1 MKVFKVLKILTH
13 NILIGENQGK
23 EYMLIGKGIG
33 FQKKPGM
40 LVSEEQTSNYYIIQD
55 AKKISDYEKVV
66 LDTPDQT
73 LLATEKAILYAEE
86 KLNVKFDESIHLSL
100 LDHIN
105 FAIYRLEHQLQVG
118 SFLTEEY
125 YVMYSELY
133 ELAVEMVKMINQ
145 TIGVTLPS
153 SEVGAIILHLHAAI
167 NQEKVSQTATNAQV
181 IEYSLNFI
189 QEKLGV
195 EFAGNQLAKAR
206 LITHLKFALK
216 RSKDQKVLQ
225 NPLVEVIKEKYP
237 VVYQVAK
244 ELADTIVSTF
254 GIEFSESEISY
265 IALHLYNLQL

>member
-1 MKVFKVLKILTH
+1 MKAFKVLKILTH
-13 NILIGENQGK
+13 NILLGENQGK

-40 LVSEEQTSNYYIIQD
+40 LVNEEQTSNYYIIQD

-66 LDTPDQT
+66 LNTPEQT

-86 KLNVKFDESIHLSL
+86 KLKVKFDESIHLSL

-125 YVMYSELY
+125 YLMYTDLY

-145 TIGVTLPS
+145 MIGVSLPS

-167 NQEKVSQTATNAQV
+167 NQEKVSQTAANAQI
-181 IEYSLNFI
+181 IEHSLDFI
-189 QEKLGV
+189 QERLGV
-195 EFAGNQLAKAR
+195 EFTGNQLAKAR

-216 RSKDQKVLQ
+216 RSKDQKNLE
-225 NPLVEVIKEKYP
+225 NPLAEVIKEKYP
-237 VVYQVAK
+237 ALYQVAK
-244 ELADTIVSTF
+244 ELANMIASTF
-254 GIEFSESEISY
+254 SIAFSESEISY